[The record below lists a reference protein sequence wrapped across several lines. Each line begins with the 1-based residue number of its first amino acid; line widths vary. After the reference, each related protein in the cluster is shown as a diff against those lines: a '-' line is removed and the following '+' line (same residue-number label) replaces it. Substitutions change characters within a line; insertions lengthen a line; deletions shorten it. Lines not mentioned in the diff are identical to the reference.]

1 MLTKHFSPY
10 KQVS

>member
-1 MLTKHFSPY
+1 MLTQHFSPY